1 MFNFSRKRSH
11 SRSKEAKKRRA
22 QISESRKRQKLK
34 LDLLAETARREAA
47 NGFIN
52 YFHEQWTEA
61 NSNHKE
67 TMEKVDE
74 LKSRDLQQEKTIV
87 LLRKSRNQVS
97 LSYLCNCVSILVL
110 LRRLS
115 CFFCK
120 KNTRAPNSHML
131 RFVLIGISDLR
142 FSNFHNFLNG

>member
-1 MFNFSRKRSH
+1 MFNFSRKRSQ

-34 LDLLAETARREAA
+34 LDLLAETARRETA
-47 NGFIN
+47 NGFMN
-52 YFHEQWTEA
+52 YQISESRKRQKLKLDLLAETARRETANGFM

-74 LKSRDLQQEKTIV
+74 LKSRDSHQEKTIV

-115 CFFCK
+115 CFFLLK
-120 KNTRAPNSHML
+120 KY
-131 RFVLIGISDLR
+131 
-142 FSNFHNFLNG
+142 